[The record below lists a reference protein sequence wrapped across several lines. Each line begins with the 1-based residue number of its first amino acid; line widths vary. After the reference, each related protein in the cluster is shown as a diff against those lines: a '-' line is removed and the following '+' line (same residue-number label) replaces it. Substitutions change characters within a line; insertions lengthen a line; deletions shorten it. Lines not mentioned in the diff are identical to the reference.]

1 MENRPGTGRLTFL
14 GNPSPWLKQFLG
26 TLQQSGSIDIQFEA
40 NSATFLATPVAKNR
54 VGVVV
59 LEQAPES
66 HVLIETLRRSGRRL
80 ILIWIGKNFSKQDL
94 AVASDQ
100 RVHSVIENP
109 ADADPRALDAIR
121 RAVARAEASERSE
134 DLLFSIKSVLLQL
147 DEAGEAG
154 PLLTELKT
162 GLTKFERGSL
172 QSEFLGGVASSTGE
186 TRLPFYKAQG
196 FSDALLT
203 VQDLERTGTLSI
215 QSKGELQGRVDF
227 LQGRP
232 VGAVCGEA
240 RSLKAVYRMFL
251 WDEPQFSFTRRD
263 PNETLVDD
271 EFVLSLR
278 EICLEGEAYYR
289 RFEKIRAQL
298 PPAQLRLIL
307 EPSSLHGGTMLDRS
321 QFSTLSSVVELGK
334 VSQILDYNPLPDV
347 VLYECLIGLKKSGVI
362 KVQSAA

>member
-26 TLQQSGSIDIQFEA
+26 TLQQSGSLDIHFEA
-40 NSATFLATPVAKNR
+40 NSTTFLSTPVAKNR
-54 VGVVV
+54 VGVVII
-59 LEQAPES
+59 EQAPES

-80 ILIWIGKNFSKQDL
+80 ILIWIGKTFSKQDL
-94 AVASDQ
+94 AVAADQ

-109 ADADPRALDAIR
+109 TDGDVRALDAIR
-121 RAVARAEASERSE
+121 RAMARAEASERSE

-162 GLTKFERGSL
+162 GLTKFERGAL
-172 QSEFLGGVASSTGE
+172 QSEFLGGAVSSTGE

-196 FSDALLT
+196 FADALLT
-203 VQDLERTGTLSI
+203 VQDLERTGSLEI
-215 QSKGELQGRVDF
+215 QSKQGLGQVDF

-232 VGAVCGEA
+232 VAAHCGEA
-240 RSLKAVYRMFL
+240 RSLKAIYRMFL
-251 WDEPQFSFTRRD
+251 WEEPQFSFKRRD
-263 PNETLVDD
+263 PNETIVDD
-271 EFVLSLR
+271 EFSLSLR
-278 EICLEGEAYYR
+278 DICLEGEALYR

-298 PPAQLRLIL
+298 PPAQLRLQL
-307 EPSSLHGGTMLDRS
+307 EPSALHAGTQLDRS